1 MKMGS
6 MKNYRDITLQEF
18 LDALRARQRREF
30 WLHIFITLA
39 LFLVVSGLI
48 AYGIASLMIKAL

>member
-1 MKMGS
+1 